1 MDSCAGVDMVDENKI
16 KAVIDYLREEF
27 PHCKIEDW
35 PVVENQAHHFRIID
49 EKSAF
54 RAEVSEEFLSRHD
67 KSAIPDKLR
76 KFTLAE
82 HLRELPSDVV
92 LVTSTGLKLDYE

>member
-1 MDSCAGVDMVDENKI
+1 MVDEDKI
-16 KAVIDYLREEF
+16 KAVIDYLQAEF
-27 PHCKIEDW
+27 PDCKIEDW
-35 PVVENQAHHFRIID
+35 PVAENQAHHFRIAQ
-49 EKSAF
+49 EKSTL
-54 RAEVSEEFLSRHD
+54 RAEISEEFLSRHD
-67 KSAIPDKLR
+67 KFSIPDKLR